1 MEVPFSAMI
10 LGSSV
15 TASPRQCCTL
25 AAEALLRLMLRLS
38 LSCTAPCRAGRG
50 MLLVPRRSC
59 RSPNRCKELPR
70 KDLTRGS
77 TFFHLADFFRSEAL
91 MSALS
96 GKLSIC
102 RKMPSAC
109 SRGSKVSGKDAHSQA
124 QLASPYSE
132 EQAQAA
138 GKEGA
143 QRS

>member
-1 MEVPFSAMI
+1 
-10 LGSSV
+10 
-15 TASPRQCCTL
+15 
-25 AAEALLRLMLRLS
+25 MLRQ
-38 LSCTAPCRAGRG
+38 P
-50 MLLVPRRSC
+50 C
-59 RSPNRCKELPR
+59 RSPSRCKELPR

-77 TFFHLADFFRSEAL
+77 TFFHLAAFFRSEAL

-109 SRGSKVSGKDAHSQA
+109 SRNSKVSCQDAHLQA

-132 EQAQAA
+132 DQSQVA
-138 GKEGA
+138 GKEGV